1 MKSST
6 AHHKSKAKL
15 ACVKKQENPPEGEPA
30 TAPERSRDHEQVF
43 CISTYGNGK
52 HGGFALRVEF
62 LLKTDCGYPKD
73 MGDNKSRENTA
84 L

>member
-6 AHHKSKAKL
+6 AHHKSKATL
-15 ACVKKQENPPEGEPA
+15 ACVKKQENPTEGEPA
-30 TAPERSRDHEQVF
+30 TAPERSRDQEQVF

-52 HGGFALRVEF
+52 RGGFVSRVEF
-62 LLKTDCGYPKD
+62 LLKIDCGHPKD
-73 MGDNKSRENTA
+73 MGNNTSRENTA